1 MKKLYFALLVFVTT
15 IGYSQQPHKVS
26 VQSCLKP
33 FYHGVASGDP
43 LSDRVIIWTRVTP
56 DTNQINQ
63 SIVVNWRV
71 ATDTGMTSI
80 VNNGTVLT
88 DSSADFTVK
97 VDVTALN
104 PNTVYYYEFQTGTYL
119 SPRGRTKTNP
129 VGANVDSLRFAIVSC
144 ANYEAGWFN
153 VYASLLQ
160 RQDFDAV
167 ICLGDYIYEYNTGGY
182 SPNPAVNR
190 QWSPANEIVSVA
202 DYRMRY
208 STYRLDDD
216 LQRLH
221 QQFPFIVVYD
231 DHEFTNDAWMN
242 GAQNHTPATEGPW
255 SDRKAMAYK
264 AYFEWMPIR
273 QVNVS
278 NPNQIYR
285 GIKYGDLVELM
296 MLDTRIIGRDV
307 QAGTSGATVTSNS
320 RQLLGTTQYSWL
332 TNELSTTTCKWKV
345 LGQQVMMARLQ
356 VFGIGFNGDQWDGY
370 PAERNRVFNHV
381 LTNNISNMVVITG
394 DIHSSWA
401 NDLPTATYNSSTG
414 AGSAGVEFVTP
425 SVTSPGASIPGGA
438 SVIQAANGHIKYCDL
453 SSHGYVIMD
462 INQAR
467 TQADWFNISTI
478 DNQSPAYSHVKSF
491 KVNNLQRFLIS
502 TASASLP
509 RTSIYSTF
517 APLCPRTLTVNSVKE
532 VATNKPII
540 LSAYPNPVNN
550 YLTIQIHQSID
561 SDLNFGIYDVNG
573 KLVKVQLQKDAKIGV
588 NKYYVP
594 MEDLSSGVYFLKVNT
609 GDYSQTLKF
618 VKN

>member
-1 MKKLYFALLVFVTT
+1 MKKLYFGLL
-15 IGYSQQPHKVS
+15 IIIASYAYSQQPHKVS

-63 SIVVNWRV
+63 TIVVNWRM

-80 VNNGTVLT
+80 VSSGAVLT

-119 SPRGRTKTNP
+119 SARGRTKTNP
-129 VGANVDSLRFAIVSC
+129 IGTNVDSLRFALVSC

-167 ICLGDYIYEYNTGGY
+167 ISLGDYIYEYNTGGY
-182 SPNPAVNR
+182 SPNAAVNR

-208 STYRLDDD
+208 STYRLDND

-221 QQFPFIVVYD
+221 QQFPFIIVYD
-231 DHEFTNDAWMN
+231 DHEFANDAWMN
-242 GAQNHTPATEGPW
+242 GAQNHTSGAEGAW

-264 AYFEWMPIR
+264 AFFEWQPIR
-273 QVNVS
+273 QINTA

-285 GIKYGDLVELM
+285 PITYGNLVELM
-296 MLDTRIIGRDV
+296 MLDTRIIGRDL
-307 QAGTSGATVTSNS
+307 QAGTSGATVTSPS
-320 RQLLGTTQYSWL
+320 RQLLGTTQYNWL
-332 TNELSTTTCKWKV
+332 ANELSTTPCKWKI
-345 LGQQVMMARLQ
+345 LGQQVMMAPLS

-370 PAERNRVFNHV
+370 PAERDRIYNHV
-381 LTNNISNMVVITG
+381 LSNNISNMVVITG

-401 NDLPTATYNSSTG
+401 NDLPTSTYNSSTG

-425 SVTSPGASIPGGA
+425 SVTSPGLSIPGGA

-462 INQAR
+462 INQNR

-491 KVNNLQRFLIS
+491 YVSNLQRFLKS
-502 TASASLP
+502 TSSAALP
-509 RTSIYSTF
+509 RPSIYSTL
-517 APLCPRTLTVNSVKE
+517 APLCPRTLAVTTLKEANNNPIVLSV
-532 VATNKPII
+532 
-540 LSAYPNPVNN
+540 YPNPVNN
-550 YLTIQIHQSID
+550 YLTIQIHQAVD
-561 SDLNFGIYDVNG
+561 ADLNFGIYDVSG
-573 KLVKVQLQKDAKIGV
+573 KLVKVQMQKDAKIGV

-594 MEDLSSGVYFLKVNT
+594 MEDLSTGVYLLKINT

-618 VKN
+618 IKN